1 MRGNRKYRIIVTL
14 VAAAGLIAGAG
25 PALASGVG
33 GDWTQA
39 DHDASGNRANTTA
52 TQITAANARTVSWLR
67 GFTAPAF
74 APDSPGCGEGW
85 TAPVVVGKKA
95 YAVASGRLTALDLVT
110 GAQLWQRT
118 IDPTDL
124 SVSTVYAV
132 TGGRV
137 FVGQLSCQSMSDPQG
152 SVNAYDA
159 ATGATLWSQP
169 VDGLVG
175 VAVSGNRVLGAGS
188 SAGSGDTLRVLQAAS
203 GAVVWQRLN
212 TPTCGVDW
220 RIDRDQVYYQDCD
233 AAGDP
238 AAVVALR
245 LADGVEAWRKATS
258 LGADRGDRPGSDAS
272 ALVIANAGT
281 RTTVVVDPSTGV
293 TRFTATGMDG
303 VDVVGTNRLFGDCGG
318 SAGIAGTIC
327 AVDRAT
333 GARAWTSTIQAGFP
347 VAPAASAAKLLF
359 LPSGQVLDSA
369 NGAVVTRLWS
379 GQHAAVT
386 VGNGYVLTVPQEFSR
401 ILDVYGLPGS

>member
-1 MRGNRKYRIIVTL
+1 MRGKSKFLVAL
-14 VAAAGLIAGAG
+14 VAAAGLVASAG

-52 TQITAANARTVSWLR
+52 TQITASNASTVSWLR

-74 APDSPGCGEGW
+74 SPDSPGCGEGW
-85 TAPVVVGKKA
+85 TTPVVVAKKA

-110 GAQLWQRT
+110 GAQLWQRK

-124 SVSTVYAV
+124 SGSTVYAV

-137 FVGQLSCQSMSDPQG
+137 FVGQLSCQSMSDPLG

-159 ATGATLWSQP
+159 ATGAPLWSQS

-175 VAVSGNRVLGAGS
+175 VAVSGRLVLGAGS
-188 SAGSGDTLRVLQAAS
+188 SAGSGDTLRVLDAAT

-220 RIDRDQVYYQDCD
+220 RIVRDQVYYQDCN
-233 AAGDP
+233 ATGDP
-238 AAVVALR
+238 TAVVALR
-245 LADGVEAWRKATS
+245 LADGVEAWRKATT
-258 LGADRGDRPGSDAS
+258 LGADRGDRPGSDANV
-272 ALVIANAGT
+272 LVATNAGT
-281 RTTVVVDPSTGV
+281 RTTVVVDPATGAN
-293 TRFTATGMDG
+293 RFTATGMDQ
-303 VDVVGTNRLFGDCGG
+303 VDAVGTNRLFGSCGG
-318 SAGIAGTIC
+318 SAGVAGTIC

-333 GARAWTSTIQAGFP
+333 GARSWTSRIQAGFP
-347 VAPAASAAKLLF
+347 QAPAASAATLLY
-359 LPSGQVLDSA
+359 LPSGQVLNSA
-369 NGAVVTRLWS
+369 TGAVVTRLWT
-379 GQHAAVT
+379 GQHSAVT
-386 VGNGYVLTVPQEFSR
+386 VGNGYVVTVPGEFSR
-401 ILDVYGLPGS
+401 NLDVYGLPGT